1 MEMERKDLN
10 TLFGLK
16 EVEEKY
22 KKDKE
27 NFIALGYKIFY
38 EIMLDIKKP
47 GFSISESEIE
57 RHAISVY
64 NENLT
69 DENLSILDKIQ
80 ILRNR
85 FLFIIIKKSMVAV
98 IRSDRDLQNYIGI
111 YQPHILRNDFKIIYL
126 VDKNLSNIN
135 FLVVFFYAVE
145 NLKHKNFK
153 DFVKSLNVYF
163 EEAGIQVHDNI
174 DETIRMINRMQKKDI
189 AVALKNLLSVL

>member
-1 MEMERKDLN
+1 
-10 TLFGLK
+10 
-16 EVEEKY
+16 
-22 KKDKE
+22 
-27 NFIALGYKIFY
+27 
-38 EIMLDIKKP
+38 
-47 GFSISESEIE
+47 
-57 RHAISVY
+57 
-64 NENLT
+64 
-69 DENLSILDKIQ
+69 
-80 ILRNR
+80 
-85 FLFIIIKKSMVAV
+85 MVAV

-153 DFVKSLNVYF
+153 DFVKSLDVYF

-189 AVALKNLLSVL
+189 AVAIKNLLSVL